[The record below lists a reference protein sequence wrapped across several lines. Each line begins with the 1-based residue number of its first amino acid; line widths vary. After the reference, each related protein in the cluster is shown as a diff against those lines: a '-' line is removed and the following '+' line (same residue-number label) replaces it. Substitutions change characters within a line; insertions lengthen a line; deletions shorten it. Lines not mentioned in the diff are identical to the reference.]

1 VGISGNKKEQKTSEA
16 ADQSEKSIIVSDARI
31 DRVGNEWKRKNL
43 WIKQEHLGKL
53 KVMAHFQDTK
63 IEALLDKAID
73 DYIKK
78 NFDNSMAMKK
88 MVEKSTGKVP
98 TVKV

>member
-1 VGISGNKKEQKTSEA
+1 MGIFENKKEQKTSEA